1 MSQRQL
7 MNDSNQE
14 LFEVDEDEKHVRVI
28 LEDLLNNYQK
38 QKISVPD
45 KGDMTLNGCKVF
57 VFINA

>member
-1 MSQRQL
+1 

-57 VFINA
+57 VFING